1 MSIYYGRKRES
12 TDAELLQQRLTKIK
26 GMGEDDLAKEVVAL
40 LADPPK
46 YPPYE
51 SASKKRPTFPGVSD
65 VTDPE
70 QRSEIAAV
78 VGRKLSEFELMD
90 ALDDVGKDFFLRRLS
105 RRTVREVYTEKEP
118 AHLAEHYLRYG
129 VKDSALADEVIA
141 LEPES
146 MRIAT
151 LEIMMEHTFMETL
164 REQMMYENRPVG
176 DEQTMDGGRPV
187 GLRVE
192 SLRRMITAPDERTRR
207 LGINLVQGD
216 LAHGKYRPILLGVMH
231 AQPETGSEV
240 SPITPQ
246 EEHALLTTIVG
257 RGYRAAYVSALNH
270 VVACPQYL
278 PEHAVELI
286 SDVYQQSRREYARD
300 DASGNT

>member
-1 MSIYYGRKRES
+1 MFFIFKTLSAFNLVCLYFLMSIYYGRKRES

-129 VKDSALADEVIA
+129 VKAVLLPTRLLRSSRKAC
-141 LEPES
+141 ES
-146 MRIAT
+146 QP
-151 LEIMMEHTFMETL
+151 L
-164 REQMMYENRPVG
+164 R
-176 DEQTMDGGRPV
+176 
-187 GLRVE
+187 
-192 SLRRMITAPDERTRR
+192 
-207 LGINLVQGD
+207 
-216 LAHGKYRPILLGVMH
+216 
-231 AQPETGSEV
+231 
-240 SPITPQ
+240 
-246 EEHALLTTIVG
+246 
-257 RGYRAAYVSALNH
+257 
-270 VVACPQYL
+270 
-278 PEHAVELI
+278 
-286 SDVYQQSRREYARD
+286 
-300 DASGNT
+300 